1 MSLYLDAVNIARSSA
16 GLAIKEAE
24 SPTVTVA
31 NETAYTINST
41 LYSVASGD
49 VSLALTSSR
58 DGTWVTRTSALT
70 LEDGKHFKTKQLSLE
85 RFIFWIFQEARLNEA
100 LQLLTQQ
107 DSQLFTTILFA
118 QSGFSIV

>member
-58 DGTWVTRTSALT
+58 DGT
-70 LEDGKHFKTKQLSLE
+70 
-85 RFIFWIFQEARLNEA
+85 
-100 LQLLTQQ
+100 
-107 DSQLFTTILFA
+107 
-118 QSGFSIV
+118 